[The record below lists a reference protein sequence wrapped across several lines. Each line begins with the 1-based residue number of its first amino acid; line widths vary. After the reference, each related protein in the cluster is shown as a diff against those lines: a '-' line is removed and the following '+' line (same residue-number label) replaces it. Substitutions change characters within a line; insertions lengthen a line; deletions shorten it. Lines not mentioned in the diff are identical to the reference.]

1 MGHAHHHRRRRLR
14 QRNRHPTLPVH
25 HRPALHRHRLCA
37 ADASDRTHSMRIR
50 TARVHRRRRRADVS
64 RFAVGGWKTRD
75 AVPMLVEKA
84 IKGEIPL
91 EHFITH
97 EYKGVQAT
105 TKALTALHSG
115 DCLRAVVTY

>member
-1 MGHAHHHRRRRLR
+1 MEGPRR
-14 QRNRHPTLPVH
+14 
-25 HRPALHRHRLCA
+25 
-37 ADASDRTHSMRIR
+37 
-50 TARVHRRRRRADVS
+50 ARVSPAQAVRRADVS

-97 EYKGVQAT
+97 EFNGVQAT
-105 TKALTALHSG
+105 TKALEALHSG